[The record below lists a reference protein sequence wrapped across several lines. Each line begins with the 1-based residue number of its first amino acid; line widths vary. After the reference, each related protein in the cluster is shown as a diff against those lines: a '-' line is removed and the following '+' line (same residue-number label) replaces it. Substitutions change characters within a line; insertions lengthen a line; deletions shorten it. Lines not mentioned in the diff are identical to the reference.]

1 MDEPTTMFSD
11 NQAAMAMTQSYAV
24 TRRNKHIE
32 VRYHYTR
39 RAVEDGVVVLEYCPT
54 EDMTA
59 DMMTKALG
67 RVKLQKFR
75 KAAGLEKSESATT
88 Q

>member
-1 MDEPTTMFSD
+1 MFVD
-11 NQAAMAMTQSYAV
+11 NQAAMAMTESYAV
-24 TRRNKHIE
+24 NRRNKHIE
-32 VRYHYTR
+32 VRYHYCR
-39 RAVEDGVVVLEYCPT
+39 RAVEKGVVTLKYCPT
-54 EDMTA
+54 EDMVA

-75 KAAGLEKSESATT
+75 KEAGLDKSESATT